1 MTTSR
6 LETWNTESL
15 HCRGLLQI
23 LRMINNI
30 SDTEATEGARVG
42 YGVPQPS
49 LATKDIVII
58 VFMFLLWGYS
68 LLLTYRAWYRI
79 LYSDGDED
87 SSMWRSLFI

>member
-1 MTTSR
+1 
-6 LETWNTESL
+6 
-15 HCRGLLQI
+15 
-23 LRMINNI
+23 MINNV
-30 SDTEATEGARVG
+30 SDTEASVG

-79 LYSDGDED
+79 LYSDGDEG
-87 SSMWRSLFI
+87 SNMWRLFLYSEYEHS